1 MPQFCV
7 KCGTNVQG
15 QSFCPNCGAPV
26 GGVAAPTQPAQSYQP
41 QSYQPTPQPSSNKVW
56 GIDKRIL
63 VVIVLFLILVVPV
76 FPRDKIIY
84 VNGST
89 DTVTMS
95 TSYNTSVQTYTT
107 QSDVS
112 IKVYKGTLNL
122 VSDSYYNNYYNYWN
136 SNYNNNC
143 YYSDYYGGWVCTNSN
158 YNYNW
163 PYYGQSQYYST
174 VTVDPSDNVV
184 KIQQTQES
192 NGLWTMLLTH
202 YDGSSDTYRHV
213 YQMDLTQTG
222 TSTVPGS
229 VSMSNTITNSVV
241 NPVTFSVPC
250 QACIPQHVTEHVSL
264 LQLIFGF

>member
-1 MPQFCV
+1 MPEFCP
-7 KCGTNVQG
+7 KCGTSVQG
-15 QSFCPNCGAPV
+15 QVFCPNCGASV
-26 GGVAAPTQPAQSYQP
+26 GGVAPPTQPVQPYQS
-41 QSYQPTPQPSSNKVW
+41 TPQRNPNNIWKIVAV
-56 GIDKRIL
+56 GIIL
-63 VVIVLFLILVVPV
+63 LLILIVPV
-76 FPRDKIIY
+76 FPRDKVIY
-84 VNGST
+84 VDGST
-89 DTVTMS
+89 QTMTMS
-95 TSYNTSVQTYTT
+95 TQYNTSVQTYTT

-122 VSDSYYNNYYNYWN
+122 VSDSYYNNYYNYWYG
-136 SNYNNNC
+136 NYNNNC
-143 YYSDYYGGWVCTNSN
+143 YYSNYYGGWVCLNNN
-158 YNYNW
+158 YNYNYW

-229 VSMSNTITNSVV
+229 VTMSNTITNSVV

-250 QACIPQHVTEHVSL
+250 QACIPQHVTDHVSL